1 LGLLQS
7 VRLQFQQQSQC
18 SSISGISHIYLEDE
32 CAPFWK
38 LLSGKGQRLPDGEL
52 PDLGDYISS
61 ASTVESTLKQQA
73 EEARLYDIVNVL
85 PAAMK
90 LVRGMCSDGLK

>member
-7 VRLQFQQQSQC
+7 VRLQFQRQSQC
-18 SSISGISHIYLEDE
+18 SSISSISHIYLEEE

-38 LLSGKGQRLPDGEL
+38 LLSEKGQRLPDGEL
-52 PDLGDYISS
+52 PDLGDYIPS
-61 ASTVESTLKQQA
+61 ASTVESTLKQQV
-73 EEARLYDIVNVL
+73 EEARLDDIVNVL

-90 LVRGMCSDGLK
+90 VGRGMCRDGLN